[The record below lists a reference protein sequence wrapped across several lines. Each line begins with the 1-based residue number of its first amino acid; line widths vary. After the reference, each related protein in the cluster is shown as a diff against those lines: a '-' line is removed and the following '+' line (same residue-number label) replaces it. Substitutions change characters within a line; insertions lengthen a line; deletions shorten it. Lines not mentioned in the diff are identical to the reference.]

1 MHDGRLYMLLGLLSF
16 SALGVFH
23 KLADV
28 KNCRPDA
35 INMMLYAWS
44 TVFTGIMV
52 TSWARQPLTPPL
64 QVISIAIPFGISA
77 SIAILALQIGIRYG
91 NIATSWLAINLSAG
105 IPAIASILL
114 YGEQLNFKKGAALSL
129 IVLSMALLWKDKVE
143 AEKNK

>member
-1 MHDGRLYMLLGLLSF
+1 MHDGKLYMLLGLLSF
-16 SALGVFH
+16 GALGVFH
-23 KLADV
+23 KMADV

-44 TVFTGIMV
+44 TIFTGTMV
-52 TSWARQPLTPPL
+52 AFWTRQPLTPPL

-77 SIAILALQIGIRYG
+77 SIAILALQTGIRYG

-105 IPAIASILL
+105 IPALASIVI
-114 YGEQLNFKKGAALSL
+114 YGEQLNIKKGLALSL

>member
-1 MHDGRLYMLLGLLSF
+1 MHDGKLYMLLGLLSF
-16 SALGVFH
+16 SALGVSH
-23 KLADV
+23 KMADV

-44 TVFTGIMV
+44 TIFTGTMV
-52 TSWARQPLTPPL
+52 AFWVRQPLTPPL

-77 SIAILALQIGIRYG
+77 SIAILALQAGIRYG

-105 IPAIASILL
+105 IPAIASIVI
-114 YGEQLNFKKGAALSL
+114 YGEELNIKKGVALSL
-129 IVLSMALLWKDKVE
+129 IVLSMALLWKDKAE